1 MGIAVLTLSSLFA
14 PLHASLARLVLRL
27 KSHFAIT
34 GRANFHCLTGANG
47 VFLSKNLPPKP
58 VRVIRLSE
66 AGCPPDVAG
75 RMVISGR
82 MADVCAELD
91 RLEQRAARN
100 IRA

>member
-14 PLHASLARLVLRL
+14 PLHASLARLMPRL

-34 GRANFHCLTGANG
+34 DRANFRCLTGANG
-47 VFLSKNLPPKP
+47 VFLSKNIPRRP

>member
-14 PLHASLARLVLRL
+14 PLHALLGRLVPRFQ
-27 KSHFAIT
+27 SHFAIT
-34 GRANFHCLTGANG
+34 ERANIRYPTGVKG
-47 VFLSKNLPPKP
+47 VFLSNNIPTRS

-82 MADVCAELD
+82 MADVCDELD

-100 IRA
+100 TRA